1 MGTATTMAPGHG
13 HDHGEHTHSHDAAD
27 EPETNGKDV
36 RAAKDQ
42 PGRFKDGYYGTP
54 SKTASL
60 GRRRPF

>member
-1 MGTATTMAPGHG
+1 
-13 HDHGEHTHSHDAAD
+13 
-27 EPETNGKDV
+27 V
-36 RAAKDQ
+36 RQAKDK